1 MGKSFDIMP
10 PSLAGVKDIT
20 HAENVRFIVLVN
32 VRISS
37 VNKDLFMLLSAE
49 V

>member
-1 MGKSFDIMP
+1 MRSL
-10 PSLAGVKDIT
+10 LAGVKGIT
-20 HAENVRFIVLVN
+20 HTGNVRFIVLVN

-37 VNKDLFMLLSAE
+37 VSSNLFMLLPVE